1 MELTQSSVK
10 AEGIKFSYVEDGKE
24 LGRATLYLMSNDL
37 HDEPFGLLEDVYVD
51 ESLRGQGIGTK
62 LVNRVIE
69 EAKNRHC
76 YKLLATSRYARP
88 RVHEL
93 YTRLGFEDHGKEFRM
108 SFS

>member
-1 MELTQSSVK
+1 MELKRADVK
-10 AEGIKFSYVEDGKE
+10 AEGIKFSFVEDGKE

-37 HDEPFGLLEDVYVD
+37 HEEPFGLLEDVFVD

-62 LVNRVIE
+62 LVNQVIE
-69 EAKNRHC
+69 EAKARHC
-76 YKLLATSRYARP
+76 YKLLATSRYART

-108 SFS
+108 EFK